1 MPEGYAAL
9 ATEPEAVM
17 AAFALTVVP
26 LGGNQ
31 KFPTEMRI

>member
-17 AAFALTVVP
+17 AAFALIVVP
-26 LGGNQ
+26 LGNQ
-31 KFPTEMRI
+31 NFPTEMRI